1 MAQQVL
7 EKMVYPER
15 MKWLNQQLI
24 NGKEL
29 GDILDLK
36 TRPYQQKAVQDWKGR
51 VNTEA
56 VGQWEDFT
64 SSRTEKAE
72 DLFCMALWEF
82 MANHK

>member
-24 NGKEL
+24 NGREL
-29 GDILDLK
+29 ADILDLK
-36 TRPYQQKAVQDWKGR
+36 TRPYQRKAKQDWKSR
-51 VNTEA
+51 VNIEA

-64 SSRTEKAE
+64 SGRTEKAE
-72 DLFCMALWEF
+72 DLFSMALWEF
-82 MANHK
+82 MANHR